1 MKDTASGITAVERAL
16 HVPQRRQG
24 ARPRPGCA
32 RGRAG
37 VGMTEFSA
45 VPAYNPAMLP
55 RHISTLLEAGLDLL
69 LKT

>member
-37 VGMTEFSA
+37 VGM
-45 VPAYNPAMLP
+45 
-55 RHISTLLEAGLDLL
+55 
-69 LKT
+69 